1 LCNNGNGNQDEITN
15 YVTGG
20 FINHLKSYI
29 MKTSRVVLGILAGA
43 AVGALVGVLFAPDKG
58 SNTRRKIVRRSEDFV
73 DGLKANLNDRIDHL
87 RDQAGDAVDKFAE
100 KLHTPMSEMEE
111 MKRKAENGKK
121 RYEPVS

>member
-1 LCNNGNGNQDEITN
+1 
-15 YVTGG
+15 
-20 FINHLKSYI
+20 

-58 SNTRRKIVRRSEDFV
+58 SNTRRKIARRSEDFV
-73 DGLKANLNDRIDHL
+73 DGLKVNLSDRIDHL

-111 MKRKAENGKK
+111 MKRKAQNGKK
-121 RYEPVS
+121 RFEPIS